1 MTDPSVN
8 FNIQGNV
15 GQAAAKI
22 ENVNSHI
29 GDVNHYAGEFRNADQ
44 VFAKLAEAIP
54 EESQAEVEE
63 RVFGPLKEELNTLA
77 ATPIA
82 EAELPQVKQSF
93 VEKVSAIVTPF
104 AGTPLAGK
112 LATAAIAV
120 GETGLSLIPPPVGWA
135 ITLSLAA
142 IRALK

>member
-1 MTDPSVN
+1 MVSNDSFT
-8 FNIQGNV
+8 FNANAS
-15 GQAAAKI
+15 GQAQ
-22 ENVNSHI
+22 VNQGQTVNATQNNNI
-29 GDVNHYAGEFRNADQ
+29 GAVPTVEQ
-44 VFAKLAEAIP
+44 VFTKLAEAIP

-82 EAELPQVKQSF
+82 EVDLPQVKQSF
-93 VEKVSAIVTPF
+93 VEKVATIVTPF

-120 GETGLSLIPPPVGWA
+120 GETGLSLTPPPVGWA

>member
-1 MTDPSVN
+1 MSEPSVSFN
-8 FNIQGNV
+8 FNNSNIN
-15 GQAAAKI
+15 QAAAKI
-22 ENVNSHI
+22 ENNNSHI
-29 GDVNHYAGEFRNADQ
+29 GDVYNGGVPTVDQ
-44 VFAKLAEAIP
+44 VFAKLSEAIP

-63 RVFGPLKEELNTLA
+63 RVFGPLKEELHTLA

-82 EAELPQVKQSF
+82 EADLPEVKQSF
-93 VEKVSAIVTPF
+93 VEKVSAIITPF

-135 ITLSLAA
+135 ITLALAG